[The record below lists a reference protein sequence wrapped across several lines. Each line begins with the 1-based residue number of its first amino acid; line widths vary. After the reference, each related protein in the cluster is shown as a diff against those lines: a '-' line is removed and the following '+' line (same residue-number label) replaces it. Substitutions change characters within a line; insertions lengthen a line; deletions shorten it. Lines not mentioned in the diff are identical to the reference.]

1 MEQSR
6 HDVGA
11 MIPLTP
17 DQYRNAALTVCRHA
31 LDADDA
37 AELLDA
43 LGLRSALRTTAM
55 SAPAAIPA

>member
-17 DQYRNAALTVCRHA
+17 DQYRSAALTVCRHA
-31 LDADDA
+31 LDTDDA

-43 LGLRSALRTTAM
+43 LGLRTALRATPM
-55 SAPAAIPA
+55 PGPAAIPA